1 MTIVDMTFRRK
12 PAPQSYVEFI
22 GSMRRF
28 VESKGL
34 RWEIGLDRSGGVLD
48 GQDWDLRVLTDSH
61 DRHACRLSRFS
72 VDQVTRSTA
81 IEAGYAVGSLP
92 ISGVLDP
99 DVQDF
104 IKAIVAYRCRQ
115 ALSPRTTRHYALNYR
130 RFFSVTCNA
139 PWELSTENFDR
150 FLALKHSDGKIATS
164 VLNLATTINENL
176 LSRYIPLAPEIP
188 LNAPVLQLDR
198 LHERKDAAKLPDGRA
213 LLELTRIVFQE
224 TPETHQDHM
233 RFYAMRL
240 LILTGLRLN
249 EILLLP
255 SDCLIIERHI
265 DVVTGVPTGE
275 VGGVSES
282 LYLFYFGEKHP
293 EGTPAL
299 LVEERQFIPE
309 KFRIAVVDAVAQASQ
324 ATAGLRAILAA
335 QHQSREVHT
344 KSDLRRF
351 ETTSGRKIDTSEL
364 LFLVAFGASNV
375 PDALELGTPIAPIAP
390 ASVYASLSQSGG
402 NSTLFSRY
410 GRSDD
415 ATFMSVRPHSLRH
428 LMNTEFFRLNV
439 PDTIITHHFGRQ
451 SVAQSRTY
459 DHRSLAERLNFVALP
474 TAAKALIEPGSSQ
487 ELVAKMVVSGAI
499 AMSHLAQSFKSIQAE
514 HGDEVAF
521 QYLSANSD
529 GFHVTP
535 YGFCTN
541 SFSVNPC
548 AKHLKCFDNCRHF
561 AASGLPEH
569 RVSLEQL
576 KERLQVM
583 RATAVAKKGKTLGRQ
598 NQIRHADNLL
608 TGVDKALESTALACV
623 FPAGVDNSRQ
633 AEDLF
638 E

>member
-1 MTIVDMTFRRK
+1 MTVVDLTFRRK

-22 GSMRRF
+22 ASMRRF

-61 DRHACRLSRFS
+61 GRHACRLSRFS
-72 VDQVTRSTA
+72 VDPVTRSAA

-92 ISGVLDP
+92 TSGVLEP

-104 IKAIVAYRCRQ
+104 IKAVVAYRCRQ
-115 ALSPRTTRHYALNYR
+115 DLSPKNTRHYALTYR
-130 RFFSVTCNA
+130 RFFSVTRNA

-150 FLALKHSDGKIATS
+150 FLALKHSDGKIATA

-176 LSRYIPLAPEIP
+176 LSRYIPIAPEIP
-188 LNAPVLQLDR
+188 SNAPVLQLDR
-198 LHERKDAAKLPDGRA
+198 LHERKDAAKLPDGRS

-224 TPETHQDHM
+224 TPKTHQDHM

-265 DVVTGVPTGE
+265 DVVTGVPAGE
-275 VGGVSES
+275 VGAVSES
-282 LYLFYFGEKHP
+282 MYLFYFAEKHS

-299 LVEERQFIPE
+299 LVEDRQFIPE
-309 KFRIAVVDAVAQASQ
+309 KFRIAVVDAVTQARR
-324 ATAGLRAILAA
+324 ATAGLRAILTA
-335 QHQSREVHT
+335 QHQSPEAHT

-364 LFLVAFGASNV
+364 LFLVAFGASHV
-375 PDALELGTPIAPIAP
+375 PDPLEFDTPIAPIAP
-390 ASVYASLSQSGG
+390 ASLYASLSQVGDK
-402 NSTLFSRY
+402 STLFSRY

-415 ATFMSVRPHSLRH
+415 ATCMAVRPHSLRH

-439 PDTIITHHFGRQ
+439 PDTIITHQFGRQ

-459 DHRSLAERLNFVALP
+459 DHRSLAERLKFVALP
-474 TAAKALIEPGSSQ
+474 AAAKALIEPGSSQ

-499 AMSHLAQSFKSIQAE
+499 AMSHLAQSFKAIQAD

-569 RVSLEQL
+569 RVSLERL

-583 RATAVAKKGKTLGRQ
+583 RATAVAKKGTTLGRQ
-598 NQIRHADNLL
+598 NQIRHADSLL
-608 TGVDKALESTALACV
+608 IGVDKALGSTALARV
-623 FPAGVDNSRQ
+623 FPAGVDHSRK